1 MTGFVAQVWVLCA
14 VAFLLGAGVT
24 WVLFVRPQRQQPV
37 PVVAAPPPVAPPA
50 LPRRVV
56 RRPAPPATDPT
67 APSTDP
73 ALTAL
78 DAPAVGPSR
87 GQGTGARASDAL
99 DRLGVTPSGLAP
111 TIPTQPG
118 PADDDE
124 PRA

>member
-1 MTGFVAQVWVLCA
+1 VTAFVAQVWVLCA

-24 WVLFVRPQRQQPV
+24 WLLFVRPSRHHP
-37 PVVAAPPPVAPPA
+37 APIAPTVTAPPA

-56 RRPAPPATDPT
+56 RPAASPEADPAAPP
-67 APSTDP
+67 TDP

-87 GQGTGARASDAL
+87 WSGTGARASDAL
-99 DRLGVTPSGLAP
+99 DRLGITPSGLAP
-111 TIPTQPG
+111 AIPAQPG

>member
-24 WVLFVRPQRQQPV
+24 WLLFVRPQRHQPV
-37 PVVAAPPPVAPPA
+37 PVAAPAPVAPPA

-56 RRPAPPATDPT
+56 RPPAPPAVDPG
-67 APSTDP
+67 APPADP
-73 ALTAL
+73 ALAAL
-78 DAPAVGPSR
+78 DGPAVAPSR
-87 GQGTGARASDAL
+87 WSSTGARASDAL

-111 TIPTQPG
+111 AIPTQPG
-118 PADDDE
+118 PADEDE

>member
-24 WVLFVRPQRQQPV
+24 WVLFVRPQRHQPV
-37 PVVAAPPPVAPPA
+37 PVAAPPPAAPPA

-56 RRPAPPATDPT
+56 RPPAAPAADP
-67 APSTDP
+67 AVPPADP

-78 DAPAVGPSR
+78 DAPAVEPSR
-87 GQGTGARASDAL
+87 WSGTGARASDAL

-124 PRA
+124 PRP